1 MIRTLRGFLSILL
14 LGILCLAQ
22 FSCGGSVSRYNPGP
36 TGTPS
41 ALTVT
46 STGDGEVSLNWSAAG
61 NAAAYNIY
69 YATAAGVKKTTGTK
83 FATTT
88 STSAVVTGLTN
99 DTRYYFVVTA
109 MNSSGEGSESN
120 EVSAIPSVPGPF
132 AQTDLTGSWRFNIL
146 VSGTGAGWMRGTI
159 NVDDAGAVTF
169 VSFLDNLNG
178 STPPAYLFPM
188 LLINPTGHIRDAVSI
203 GDAKLQGSMAARR
216 NMIASVMSPE
226 TGTRLLAVLQ
236 KHDAS
241 VTFST
246 AGDLNGFGNTAG
258 GPRRFVYHQI
268 SSGSLSE
275 WEYAVGQMGQTP
287 DVQYS
292 TFLAPSSPVTPG
304 AKSTRMAITTAGIVT
319 ESASTGT
326 PKPTVMIP
334 AGVMSDDKTV
344 IVATATDTS
353 AGNKYILR
361 IYQMINIVASDTNA
375 LNLADLAGA
384 YNLNQLAVGLNP
396 LWASCLLTIDAAGAS
411 VFSDYLDSAGGTTP
425 PANMNLAIDTV
436 VDPTRPAMTGILT
449 NAADSTFHG
458 KLSYLRDMVIFTRTE
473 PGGLYSLSIGL
484 K

>member
-1 MIRTLRGFLSILL
+1 VIRAWRELSIVFLAGFL
-14 LGILCLAQ
+14 CLSL
-22 FSCGGSVSRYNPGP
+22 FSCGGSVTRYNPGP
-36 TGTPS
+36 TGTPT

-46 STGDGEVSLNWSAAG
+46 STGDGEVSLSWSAAG
-61 NAAAYNIY
+61 KAAAYNIY
-69 YATAAGVKKTTGTK
+69 YGTAAGVKKTTGTK

-109 MNSSGEGSESN
+109 MNSSGEGTESN

-132 AQTDLTGSWRFNIL
+132 AQTDLAGTWRFNIL

-159 NVDDAGAVTF
+159 NVDDTGAVTF

-188 LLINPTGHIRDAVSI
+188 LLINPTGNIRDAVNI
-203 GDAKLQGSMAARR
+203 GDAKLQGNMATRR
-216 NMIASVMSPE
+216 NMVVATMSPE
-226 TGTRLLAVLQ
+226 PGSKLLAVLQ

-275 WEYAVGQMGQTP
+275 WEYAVGQFGQTP

-292 TFLAPSSPVTPG
+292 PFLAPSSPVMPG
-304 AKSTRMAITTAGIVT
+304 AKATRMSVTSAGIVS
-319 ESASTGT
+319 ESSSSGV

-353 AGNKYILR
+353 SGNKYILR
-361 IYQMINIVASDTNA
+361 IYQMINIVASDTNQ
-375 LNLADLAGA
+375 LYPADLAGA

-396 LWASCLLTIDAAGAS
+396 LWASCLLTIDASGGS
-411 VFSDYLDSAGGTTP
+411 LFTDFLDSEGGTTP

-436 VDPTRPAMTGILT
+436 VDPTRPAMSGILT
-449 NAADSTFHG
+449 NAADATFHG
-458 KLSYLRDMVIFTRTE
+458 KLSYYKDMAIFTRTE
-473 PGGLYSLSIGL
+473 PGGRYSLSIGL